1 MDISSILSGSSYT
14 SAIESVAS
22 TQKVDDEDTSSTT
35 VSSGTDTVTI
45 SDAARKL
52 AELLASA
59 RGQSDSS
66 SSETSSETESDSEDS
81 DSESSE
87 SAEGASGSGG
97 SSSSDS
103 SSSIE
108 DLQAQMEE
116 LQGKI
121 LQVEQQEIPDGTKK
135 PIVAALQAQVASLQ
149 QQIAQLKAAA
159 A

>member
-52 AELLASA
+52 AEILANA

-66 SSETSSETESDSEDS
+66 NSGTSWET
-81 DSESSE
+81 
-87 SAEGASGSGG
+87 
-97 SSSSDS
+97 
-103 SSSIE
+103 
-108 DLQAQMEE
+108 
-116 LQGKI
+116 
-121 LQVEQQEIPDGTKK
+121 
-135 PIVAALQAQVASLQ
+135 
-149 QQIAQLKAAA
+149 
-159 A
+159 